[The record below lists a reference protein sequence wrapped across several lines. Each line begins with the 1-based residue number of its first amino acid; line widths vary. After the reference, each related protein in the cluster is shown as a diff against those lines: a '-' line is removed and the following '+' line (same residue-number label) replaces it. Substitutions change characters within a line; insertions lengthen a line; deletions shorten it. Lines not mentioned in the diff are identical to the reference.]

1 MEPHTR
7 LRGACRQQLL
17 LGGDGGGWKGDT
29 DRGEGRGEGTGV
41 GRRGAELKWSGAE
54 LELFFALLD

>member
-1 MEPHTR
+1 M
-7 LRGACRQQLL
+7 L
-17 LGGDGGGWKGDT
+17 LGGDGGEGSGGDGAGWKGDT

>member
-1 MEPHTR
+1 MWWGPGR
-7 LRGACRQQLL
+7 
-17 LGGDGGGWKGDT
+17 GDT
-29 DRGEGRGEGTGV
+29 DKGCVEGGIGV